1 MSDRLQIFRD
11 EFLNA
16 NSWAERKDGVPL
28 DLLDDLSVEE
38 LILAEKEL
46 INILS
51 TKDDWPIM
59 GLGHIKSQNSLTKL
73 YDLIPESK
81 KGMKITIAHSIYQ
94 ICEDTEM
101 IEIVLTEIPKISDQY
116 ELIHIVYLLAGFENQ
131 KVDEV
136 LNSLRQHKEY
146 IVAYNATQA
155 MGLSTQKVVA
165 KFRKKD
171 AENSVDLW
179 SKIKAFFN

>member
-1 MSDRLQIFRD
+1 MSDNLKTFRD
-11 EFLNA
+11 EYLNA
-16 NSWAERKDGVPL
+16 NSWEQRKDGVPL
-28 DLLDDLSVEE
+28 DLLDSLSDSEKK
-38 LILAEKEL
+38 IAEKEL
-46 INILS
+46 IDILS

-101 IEIVLTEIPKISDQY
+101 IEIVLTEIPKISNQY
-116 ELIHIVYLLAGFENQ
+116 ELIHIVYLLPDFENR

-136 LNSLRQHKEY
+136 LYNLRQHKEY
-146 IVAYNATQA
+146 LVAYNATQA
-155 MGLSTQKVVA
+155 MGLSTQEVVA

-171 AENSVDLW
+171 AENSVDL
-179 SKIKAFFN
+179 